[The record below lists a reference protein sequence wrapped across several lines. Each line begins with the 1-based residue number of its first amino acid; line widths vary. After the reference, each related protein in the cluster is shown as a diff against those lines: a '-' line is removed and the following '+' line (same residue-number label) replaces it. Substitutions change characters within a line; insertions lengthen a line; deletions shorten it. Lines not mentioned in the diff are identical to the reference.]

1 MALEIGKKQW
11 TPSTEYGQEKIE
23 ETKLVKLSITE
34 MDWRQLKANAV
45 LKGISVQDL
54 AGQVL
59 REHIF
64 KH

>member
-1 MALEIGKKQW
+1 MAIVKEWQPK
-11 TPSTEYGQEKIE
+11 SEYAKEKVD
-23 ETKLVKLSITE
+23 ETKMVKLSITE
-34 MDWRQLKANAV
+34 MDWRQLKSKAI
-45 LKGISVQDL
+45 LKGITVQDL

>member
-1 MALEIGKKQW
+1 MATLKDWQPTSQYAK
-11 TPSTEYGQEKIE
+11 EKVDE
-23 ETKLVKLSITE
+23 QKMVKASITE
-34 MDWRQLKANAV
+34 MDWRQLKSKAI

>member
-1 MALEIGKKQW
+1 MALEIGKKEW
-11 TPSTEYGQEKIE
+11 SPKTEYGQEKIH

-34 MDWRQLKANAV
+34 MDWRQLKSKAV